1 MVGEFTLLQALAI
14 VLAGL
19 GAGTINTVVGSGS
32 LITFPTLVAIG
43 LPPLSANV
51 SNTVGLVP
59 AAFTGVYGYRRELR
73 GLRPVVLRLLSAT
86 ISGAVVGTV
95 LLLAFPESVFEAVV
109 PVLVGVAVLLVLVQ
123 PWLARRS
130 LAHAPLEHSAPWLWA
145 AVGLTGVYGAYFGA
159 AQGVLLIG
167 ILGLGLALD
176 LQQVNAVKNVLAGT
190 ANVVAAVVFAV
201 VAPVSWVAAGLVAI
215 GSSVG
220 GLLGARIA
228 RRLPTPVLRGVVV
241 AVGLVALVIL
251 LVE

>member
-32 LITFPTLVAIG
+32 LITFPTLVAVG

-51 SNTVGLVP
+51 SNTIGLVP

-109 PVLVGVAVLLVLVQ
+109 PVLVGLAVLLVLVQ

-130 LAHAPLEHSAPWLWA
+130 LAHAPLERSAPWLWG

-190 ANVVAAVVFAV
+190 ANVVAAVAFAF
-201 VAPVSWVAAGLVAI
+201 VAPVSWVAAGLVAL

-241 AVGLVALVIL
+241 AVGVVALVIL
-251 LVE
+251 LVN